1 MDTETRVFIIFMWPF
16 TMIFPSTTFRFNE
29 GLDLGKETKCFNYS
43 YQVVYRIS
51 LNILLFH
58 SFVVI
63 LQHYVF
69 YSKIVF
75 DIWFQIFTLPWCE
88 KVSTFAKNKDIS
100 AFLNGLWPRST
111 SKSKPCKTKSFKNG
125 SDSVVDHI

>member
-1 MDTETRVFIIFMWPF
+1 MNDIEIQAKKLAPTNSNSLQNLNI
-16 TMIFPSTTFRFNE
+16 
-29 GLDLGKETKCFNYS
+29 
-43 YQVVYRIS
+43 YRIS
-51 LNILLFH
+51 FNILLCH
-58 SFVVI
+58 SFVAI
-63 LQHYVF
+63 LQNYVF

>member
-1 MDTETRVFIIFMWPF
+1 
-16 TMIFPSTTFRFNE
+16 MIFPNTTFRFNE

-43 YQVVYRIS
+43 YQVRHPFNSNSKENLNIYCIS
-51 LNILLFH
+51 FNILLCH